1 MKLMIW
7 LGITIGGAL
16 GGWIGAAMAHGNW
29 MSAASILLSGAG
41 SIVGIW
47 AGYKVGKDYLG

>member
-7 LGITIGGAL
+7 LGIMIGGGI
-16 GGWIGAAMAHGNW
+16 GGWLGAAMTHGNW

-41 SIVGIW
+41 SIAGIW
-47 AGYKVGKDYLG
+47 AGYIFGKNYLG